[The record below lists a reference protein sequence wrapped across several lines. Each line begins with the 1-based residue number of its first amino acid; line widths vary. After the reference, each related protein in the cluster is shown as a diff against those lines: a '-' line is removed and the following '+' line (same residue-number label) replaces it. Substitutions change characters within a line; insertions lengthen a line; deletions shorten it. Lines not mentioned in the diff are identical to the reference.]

1 MRLFLRFIACAL
13 LIALALPG
21 CASSGR
27 DGSADPTGA
36 ETGAPAVDE
45 ATPQFAGLP
54 AVSALRELSYTSADL
69 TQTGD
74 QFLAEYSR
82 LASVPAETTQ
92 ALFSPDFAAGDAEH
106 RALACGLYA
115 FMLADY
121 DRGAAF
127 ELEFQQAQAN
137 NDLWLG
143 LANWDSAGWDWF
155 PAFATSST
163 VIPQA
168 QLPAYLDVDDRLVAA
183 VVCLGQAPWTLNEIR
198 IDDIGSPYINADAIL
213 GMNLAGV
220 PDWGR
225 AWVFIDVFK
234 HSRTWI
240 SQPSDGSVW
249 DDGRTITVDAD
260 GWPASLLPDQYA
272 GNVLLTSQLGNYPS
286 GEYICLYDGDGTI
299 NFRINGSI
307 VSQTPGRIVVDIDN
321 DNDGLTHI
329 QITSTNPADPV
340 RNIRLL
346 MPGFED
352 TADEIIFHPNFVDCL
367 APYQVL
373 RFMDWMETNGST
385 QQYWADRPTPASHS
399 QAEHG
404 VCVEYMVELANR
416 VGADPWFCLPHLADD
431 DYVQRF
437 ATYVRDNL
445 DGSLRV
451 YLEHSNEVWNG
462 SFEQAGYARARG
474 LALGLSE
481 NEYQAQ
487 LRYHSR
493 RSVEIFAIWEEVF
506 GGSER
511 LVRVLAAQHANPW
524 TGLQVMEFE
533 DAWQH
538 ADVLGTAPYFGYSLG
553 LAENAEATKAMSIS
567 QILAACDLASQ
578 DNAVTTAENC
588 ANAQTYGLGLVTY
601 EAGQHLVGVGTAQN
615 DDDLTALFVAVNRDA
630 GMRQVYLDDC
640 NRWHAASGGGLFTA
654 FSHISSPSKYGSWG
668 VMEWQQQETAT
679 APKLLGLLDY
689 LAEHQD

>member
-1 MRLFLRFIACAL
+1 MRQLIRFACAVM

-21 CASSGR
+21 CASSGK
-27 DGSADPTGA
+27 DAGAQPTG
-36 ETGAPAVDE
+36 GPAVE
-45 ATPQFAGLP
+45 QSAPQFAGLP
-54 AVSALRELSYTSADL
+54 AVDQLRELSYSAADL
-69 TQTGD
+69 VQTGS
-74 QFLAEYSR
+74 QFLAEYGQR
-82 LASVPAETTQ
+82 IIVPGASTQ
-92 ALFSPDFAAGDAEH
+92 ALFNPDYVASDPEH
-106 RALACGLYA
+106 HDLAYGLYA
-115 FMLADY
+115 FTLADY

-127 ELEFQQAQAN
+127 ELSFQQAQAN
-137 NDLWLG
+137 SDLWLG
-143 LANWDSAGWDWF
+143 LADWDSAGWDWF
-155 PAFATSST
+155 PASATSST
-163 VIPQA
+163 VIPPA
-168 QLPAYLDVDDRLVAA
+168 QMPAYLDAGDRLVAA
-183 VVCLGQAPWTLNEIR
+183 VVCLGEEPWTLNELR
-198 IDDIGSPYINADAIL
+198 IDDIGSPYVNADAIL
-213 GMNLAGV
+213 GMNLAGI

-225 AWVFIDVFK
+225 AWVFVDVFK
-234 HSRTWI
+234 HSRSWI

-249 DDGRTITVDAD
+249 DDGRTVAVDAD
-260 GWPASLLPDQYA
+260 GWPTSLAADQYA
-272 GNVLLTSQLGNYPS
+272 GNVLLTSQQGNYPS
-286 GEYICLYDGDGTI
+286 GEYICLYEGEGTI

-307 VSQTPGRIVVDIDN
+307 VSQTAGRIVVDIDN

-346 MPGFED
+346 MPGFE
-352 TADEIIFHPNFVDCL
+352 TTYETQLFHPDFLACL

-385 QQYWADRPTPASHS
+385 QQYWADRPTPQSHS

-416 VGADPWFCLPHLADD
+416 VCADPWFCMPHRADD
-431 DYVQRF
+431 DYVRQF

-462 SFEQAGYARARG
+462 GFEQANYARERG

-481 NEYQAQ
+481 NDYQAQ
-487 LRYHSR
+487 LFYHSR

-506 GGSER
+506 GGTER

-524 TGLQVMEFE
+524 TGEQVMSFE

-538 ADVLGTAPYFGYSLG
+538 ADALGTAPYFGYALG
-553 LAENAEATKAMSIS
+553 LPENAEATKAMSIS
-567 QILAACDLASQ
+567 QILAACDQASQ
-578 DNAVTTAENC
+578 DNALTTAENY
-588 ANAQTYGLGLVTY
+588 ANAQAYGLGLVTY
-601 EAGQHLVGVGTAQN
+601 EGGQHLVGVGTAQN
-615 DDDLTALFVAVNRDA
+615 DEDLTALFIAVNRDP

-640 NRWHAASGGGLFTA
+640 NRWRAASGGGLFTA

-668 VMEWQQQETAT
+668 VLEWQQQDTAT
-679 APKLLGLLDY
+679 TPKLLGLMDY
-689 LAEHQD
+689 SAQWDE